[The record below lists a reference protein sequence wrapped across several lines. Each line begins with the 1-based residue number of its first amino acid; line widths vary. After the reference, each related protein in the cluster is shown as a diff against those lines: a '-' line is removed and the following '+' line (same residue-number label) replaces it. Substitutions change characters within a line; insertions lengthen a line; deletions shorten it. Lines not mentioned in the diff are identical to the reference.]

1 MGEIKRMKKINDSLV
16 VGILGGLIGVAC
28 MDISSLILWRT
39 KKTEVLYGHL
49 AGSMIMNPF
58 RLNKGKNFLVGQI
71 FHMSV
76 GSGIG
81 VGMTEILKKYGKD
94 HHNIKGGFLS
104 VAVWSV
110 LYNFGQRMGFYRMN
124 PRQIKTSYS
133 AIWHHLIYGLVTSN
147 AIVALA
153 DPTMFSKETSA
164 NNKAATNE
172 RTSVQ
177 FNQPIYSDVNYKEE
191 GSQQYSN

>member
-1 MGEIKRMKKINDSLV
+1 MKKINDSMV
-16 VGILGGLIGVAC
+16 VGILGGLIGVVC
-28 MDISSLILWRT
+28 MDISSLLLWRT

-58 RLNKGKNFLVGQI
+58 RLNKRKNFLVGQI
-71 FHMSV
+71 LHMCV

-81 VGMTEILKKYGKD
+81 VGMIEILKKYGKD

-133 AIWHHLIYGLVTSN
+133 AILHHLIYGLVTSN

-153 DPTMFSKETSA
+153 DPTMFSKEASA
-164 NNKAATNE
+164 NNQATTHGNN
-172 RTSVQ
+172 SVQ
-177 FNQPIYSDVNYKEE
+177 SVQPIYSDVNHKDE